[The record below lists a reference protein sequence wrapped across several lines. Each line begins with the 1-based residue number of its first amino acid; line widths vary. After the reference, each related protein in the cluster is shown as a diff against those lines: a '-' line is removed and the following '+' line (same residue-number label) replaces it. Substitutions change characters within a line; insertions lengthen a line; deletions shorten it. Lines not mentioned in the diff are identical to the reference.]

1 MCQIVGFLY
10 HSFLPNKQVI
20 FLIIRTDSNRKRAK
34 GNVRSQAITAVHDSS
49 KPAQVN
55 ASSYIHVDALTCSE
69 WYFRKKMH
77 DFMPPHS
84 FRQALYHEVADLIIC
99 PFLTT
104 ALCKRRFPNIPD
116 SFWKP
121 FHKYVYF
128 TNMYDVSS
136 NSSKTHHAG
145 LGSVVWPR
153 HKCFRSPNGPLAQSA
168 ATDFW
173 RATRSKSTGR
183 MVSFMPSSSYPWG
196 SSCCAL
202 VKLHPSYIPWLGS
215 FVF

>member
-1 MCQIVGFLY
+1 MSNRWFSLSL
-10 HSFLPNKQVI
+10 SFLLNKKYII

-55 ASSYIHVDALTCSE
+55 ESSYMWMPSLAANDI
-69 WYFRKKMH
+69 YRKKMH

-145 LGSVVWPR
+145 LGSVV
-153 HKCFRSPNGPLAQSA
+153 
-168 ATDFW
+168 
-173 RATRSKSTGR
+173 
-183 MVSFMPSSSYPWG
+183 
-196 SSCCAL
+196 
-202 VKLHPSYIPWLGS
+202 
-215 FVF
+215 